1 MPNNDLAIRFTEER
15 YATKSEVARDL
26 RISSVDAFW
35 NNIQEYRRNFFHIT
49 PLKTIEKNTLKF
61 CGCPSVNGTV
71 NAVENKLLRVNRS
84 FSGLFC
90 HPTDVRFFQD
100 RSLSLCLKYVAD
112 KYKLGLDENFCK
124 TLVRN
129 EIQQLDES
137 VKPVKNYLDALDY
150 VKTAHI
156 NNIDEDYLA
165 NLYSKI
171 MGTTELTSFYRQHED
186 TNRENRVLIDRVYT
200 CAPVS
205 LIEPMMDSLFSFIN
219 NSTLS
224 AGVKAAIVYF
234 YVNYVRPFD
243 RYSDEIALLMAKSII
258 CHDSLGELGVLL
270 PLESLLSEDPA
281 ELVKMITEVQK
292 TSDLTYIVN
301 YFFSVLDNCCNTMLD
316 MMANLN
322 TEQLRSDFYQVD
334 EPVAQPQP
342 KVEEVKEEVAPA
354 IEETEISEE
363 AIGKAEE
370 PAPQRVSYVQEEL
383 AISYIPLAL
392 DEKQACLVEQDLLER
407 DPSLRKGEAHFYAR
421 HCTKGKKYSI
431 AQYKKA
437 IGCVYETART
447 SMDHLAELGYYRKE
461 KIKNKFVYVPIARN

>member
-1 MPNNDLAIRFTEER
+1 MPNNDLAIRFTEEK

-35 NNIQEYRRNFFHIT
+35 NNIQEYRRNFYHYT
-49 PLKTIEKNTLKF
+49 PLKTIDKNVLMF
-61 CGCPSVNGTV
+61 CGCPSVVGVVNG
-71 NAVENKLLRVNRS
+71 VENKLLRVNRS
-84 FSGLFC
+84 FSGLFA

-100 RSLSLCLKYVAD
+100 NCFSLCLKFVSD
-112 KYKLGLDENFCK
+112 KYKLDLDENFYK
-124 TLVRN
+124 SLVRK
-129 EIQQLDES
+129 EFQQIDES
-137 VKPVKNYLDALDY
+137 VKPVANYLKALEY
-150 VKTAHI
+150 VARAHI

-165 NLYSKI
+165 ALYAKVI
-171 MGTTELTSFYRQHED
+171 GQEELTSFYRVNED
-186 TNRENRVLIDRVYT
+186 TNPENRVLIDRIYT
-200 CAPVS
+200 CAPTKF
-205 LIEPMMDSLFSFIN
+205 IGPMMDSLFSFIA
-219 NSTLS
+219 NSSLS
-224 AGVKAAIVYF
+224 AGVKAAIAYF
-234 YVNYVRPFD
+234 YINYVKPFD
-243 RYSDEIALLMAKSII
+243 KYTDEIALLIAKSII

-270 PLESLLSEDPA
+270 PLERLLSEDPTN
-281 ELVKMITEVQK
+281 LVKMITEVQK

-301 YFFSVLDNCCNTMLD
+301 YFYEVLSNNANEMLD

-322 TEQLRSDFYQVD
+322 TEQLKADFFKVD
-334 EPVAQPQP
+334 ETVKEEP
-342 KVEEVKEEVAPA
+342 KVEPVKEEEPVKEVEVNVVP
-354 IEETEISEE
+354 EEEKQQNKVT
-363 AIGKAEE
+363 
-370 PAPQRVSYVQEEL
+370 YVQEEL
-383 AISYIPLAL
+383 AISYIPVAL

>member
-1 MPNNDLAIRFTEER
+1 MPNNDLAIRFTEEK

-35 NNIQEYRRNFFHIT
+35 NNIQEYRRNFYHYT
-49 PLKTIEKNTLKF
+49 PLKTIDKNVLMF
-61 CGCPSVNGTV
+61 CGCPSVTGVVNG
-71 NAVENKLLRVNRS
+71 VENKLLRVNRN
-84 FSGLFC
+84 FSGLFS

-100 RSLSLCLKYVAD
+100 NCFSLCLKFVSD
-112 KYKLGLDENFCK
+112 KYKLDLDENFFK
-124 TLVRN
+124 SLVRK
-129 EIQQLDES
+129 EFQQIDES
-137 VKPVKNYLDALDY
+137 VKPVANYLKALEY
-150 VKTAHI
+150 VSRAHI

-165 NLYSKI
+165 NLYAKVL
-171 MGTTELTSFYRQHED
+171 GQEELTSFYRINED
-186 TNRENRVLIDRVYT
+186 TNPENRVLIDRVYT
-200 CAPVS
+200 CAPTK
-205 LIEPMMDSLFSFIN
+205 LIEPMMESLFSFIA

-224 AGVKAAIVYF
+224 AGVKAAIAYF
-234 YVNYVRPFD
+234 YINYVKPFD
-243 RYSDEIALLMAKSII
+243 KYTDEIALLIAKSII

-270 PLESLLSEDPA
+270 PLERLLSEDPTN
-281 ELVKMITEVQK
+281 LVKMITEVQK

-301 YFFSVLDNCCNTMLD
+301 YFYEVLSNNANEMLD

-322 TEQLRSDFYQVD
+322 TEQLRADFFKVD
-334 EPVAQPQP
+334 EP
-342 KVEEVKEEVAPA
+342 KVEEPAKPVQPVEEEQPVEEVEVNVPA
-354 IEETEISEE
+354 QEEKQQNKVT
-363 AIGKAEE
+363 
-370 PAPQRVSYVQEEL
+370 YVQEEL
-383 AISYIPLAL
+383 AISYIPVAL

>member
-35 NNIQEYRRNFFHIT
+35 NNIQEYRRNFYHIT

-61 CGCPSVNGTV
+61 CGCPSVSGTV
-71 NAVENKLLRVNRS
+71 NAIENKLLRVNRS
-84 FSGLFC
+84 FSSLFC

-100 RSLSLCLKYVAD
+100 RSISLCLKYFSD

-124 TLVRN
+124 TLVRK

-137 VKPVKNYLDALDY
+137 IKPVKNYLNALDF

-156 NNIDEDYLA
+156 NNIDEEYLA

-171 MGTTELTSFYRQHED
+171 MGTSELTSFYRLHED

-224 AGVKAAIVYF
+224 SGVKAAIVYF
-234 YVNYVRPFD
+234 YINYVKPFD

-270 PLESLLSEDPA
+270 PLETLLSEDPQN
-281 ELVKMITEVQK
+281 LMKMIVEVQK

-301 YFFSVLDNCCNTMLD
+301 YFFQVLDANSNSMLD
-316 MMANLN
+316 LMANLN
-322 TEQLRSDFYQVD
+322 TEQLRSDFFQAD
-334 EPVAQPQP
+334 EPVQ
-342 KVEEVKEEVAPA
+342 EEVKQEEEKPVEAPVT
-354 IEETEISEE
+354 ETEISEE
-363 AIGKAEE
+363 DIGKKEE
-370 PAPQRVSYVQEEL
+370 APVSKVSYVQEEL